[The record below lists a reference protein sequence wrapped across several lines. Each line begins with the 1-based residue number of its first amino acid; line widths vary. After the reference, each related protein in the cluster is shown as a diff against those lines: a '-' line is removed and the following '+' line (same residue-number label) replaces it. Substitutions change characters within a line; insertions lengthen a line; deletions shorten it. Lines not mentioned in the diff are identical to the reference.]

1 MFENN
6 PCAVVIKR
14 MQWQIMAG
22 EQRDNQ
28 GI

>member
-14 MQWQIMAG
+14 KRGQITAG
-22 EQRDNQ
+22 KQRDNQ